1 MSLIKERRLQ
11 IDAIGSSLTTD
22 NDDEGRERVESD
34 NSFLSISNTESSN
47 GGGGDVGGR
56 QRRPPPSR
64 YRMRTI
70 DDVARLVFDDIC
82 DQVIRSE
89 YESPSIPDVILE
101 VIDEL

>member
-11 IDAIGSSLTTD
+11 IDTIGSSLTTD
-22 NDDEGRERVESD
+22 NDDEGRKRVESD

-47 GGGGDVGGR
+47 GEGADR
-56 QRRPPPSR
+56 QRRRPLSSR

-70 DDVARLVFDDIC
+70 DDLARLVFDDLC